1 MKSILFFNTKIKEK
15 DLTFLIIKAFLH
27 FQNGKAISFS
37 YTIFCVHALDFTT
50 IYGIIVKH
58 ELKVGHNI
66 LCNGKIYKRNI
77 LLFSYNYRGRMGCT
91 V

>member
-50 IYGIIVKH
+50 IYGIILKHGYDGTISCVK
-58 ELKVGHNI
+58 
-66 LCNGKIYKRNI
+66 KIAKNTIY
-77 LLFSYNYRGRMGCT
+77 C